1 MFTRMMTCTLK
12 PEKKEEFLEAARQ
25 LPSAYKNQTGFVDLL
40 TFISEEHPN
49 RALVVAVWRTRSDS
63 QEFYKNQ
70 APLLDLKPFL
80 EEEQIEHYYLQTS
93 NVFQITSGK
102 AA

>member
-1 MFTRMMTCTLK
+1 MFTRMMTCKVK
-12 PEKKEEFLEAARQ
+12 PDKKEEFLEAARQ

-40 TFISEEHPN
+40 TLISEEHPD
-49 RALVVAVWRTRSDS
+49 RALVAAIWRTKADS
-63 QEFYKNQ
+63 QEFYKNR

-80 EEEQIEHYYLQTS
+80 EEEQIEHYYLETS
-93 NVFQITSGK
+93 SVFQIASGK

>member
-12 PEKKEEFLEAARQ
+12 LDKKEQFLEAARQ
-25 LPSAYKNQTGFVDLL
+25 LPNAYKNQAGFVDLL
-40 TFISEEHPN
+40 TFISDDHPDH
-49 RALVVAVWRTRSDS
+49 AFVLAVWRTKSDS
-63 QEFYKNQ
+63 QEFYKNR

-80 EEEQIEHYYLQTS
+80 EEEQIEHYHLETS
-93 NVFQITSGK
+93 NVFGIASGK

>member
-12 PEKKEEFLEAARQ
+12 LEKKEEFLEAARQ
-25 LPSAYKNQTGFVDLL
+25 LPAAYKNQSGFVDVL

-49 RALVVAVWRTRSDS
+49 RALVAAVWRTKSDS
-63 QEFYKNQ
+63 AEFYKNR

-80 EEEQIEHYYLQTS
+80 EEEHIEHYYLQTS
-93 NVFQITSGK
+93 NVFQITNGK

>member
-1 MFTRMMTCTLK
+1 MTCTLK
-12 PEKKEEFLEAARQ
+12 MEKKEEFLEAARQ
-25 LPSAYKNQTGFVDLL
+25 LPSAYKKQTGFVDLL

-49 RALVVAVWRTRSDS
+49 RALVVAVWRTKSDS
-63 QEFYKNQ
+63 QEFYKNR

-80 EEEQIEHYYLQTS
+80 EEEQIEHYYLETS
-93 NVFQITSGK
+93 SVFKIASGK